1 VVSGADG
8 NPACPALC
16 IAPGSII
23 DCRTMTVAADY
34 HDTLPDRQGVDVTVA
49 GPLRMF

>member
-8 NPACPALC
+8 NPACPAPR

-23 DCRTMTVAADY
+23 DCRIMIVAADY
-34 HDTLPDRQGVDVTVA
+34 HGGLPGRQFVDVTVA